1 MRFVNTIWALVSLIF
16 LIAGVA
22 IGVYYQNE
30 IMVWVYALL
39 QGEPALEVTPAPSLS
54 PETSVL
60 EMKLLDTPLPLV
72 FSETLDEP
80 TIQEHLK
87 AGAVV
92 LPLGKTFGEKGNVV
106 ITAHSTGTTSF
117 GDYRFAFAKLSEL
130 EVGDEFTVRTP
141 KAIYTYR
148 VFGTEI
154 VWPHEVDKLPN
165 NDRSTVTLVTCY
177 PLWTNFK
184 RWLTHGELVNV
195 SYHEP

>member
-1 MRFVNTIWALVSLIF
+1 MRLTNTIWAFISLVF
-16 LIAGVA
+16 LLAGVA
-22 IGVYYQNE
+22 IGTYYHSE

-39 QGEPALEVTPAPSLS
+39 EREPAALEAIPVPSLAPSAS
-54 PETSVL
+54 AL
-60 EMKLLDTPLPLV
+60 EMKLLEDPLPLV

-80 TIQEHLK
+80 TLQEHLK
-87 AGAVV
+87 HGAVV
-92 LPLGKTFGEKGNVV
+92 LPLGTTFGEKGNVV

-117 GDYRFAFAKLSEL
+117 GTYRFAFAKLSEL
-130 EVGDEFTVRTP
+130 KTGDEFTVRTP
-141 KAIYTYR
+141 KATYTYR

-165 NDRSTVTLVTCY
+165 DDRSTVTLVTCY

-195 SYHEP
+195 AYN